1 MASAGLQLMLN
12 RVADQKE
19 AEVLATRLSLLKQQE
34 LRVLG
39 QTEMTRVRLQ
49 DLSAAKERQERHI
62 LEKEDALRQLHRADP
77 AYQIHCVTQ
86 ERKVQALPA
95 FASSPVAAA
104 LPVVAGDDALA
115 KFAREAALAGS
126 GPLALAPPA
135 LVLSPQLQPPRLGD
149 SLQAP
154 NSARPAFTPRQGV
167 SSQSLNQFQSPR
179 ILSARLQTSDIVT
192 LAHAQVAAK
201 CNLAGNRR
209 EKARLGAYVGIGC
222 ERIFMTPA
230 LAPGGGAR
238 VRDATIPGQIARMDP
253 KDLVAKMTKKEG
265 ELKERL
271 ESARRAQLLADSELE
286 SSFKSFSAMQVSAR
300 KAIRDGTY

>member
-34 LRVLG
+34 MRVLG
-39 QTEMTRVRLQ
+39 QTEMTRIRLH

-62 LEKEDALRQLHRADP
+62 LEKEEALRQLHRADP
-77 AYQIHCVTQ
+77 AYQIHCATQ
-86 ERKVQALPA
+86 GHKVQALPA
-95 FASSPVAAA
+95 SAALPGAAA
-104 LPVVAGDDALA
+104 LPVVAGDDSLA
-115 KFAREAALAGS
+115 KFARDAALAGS
-126 GPLALAPPA
+126 GQLVLAPMALA
-135 LVLSPQLQPPRLGD
+135 LSPQLQPPRLGD

-154 NSARPAFTPRQGV
+154 NSARPAVTPR
-167 SSQSLNQFQSPR
+167 SSHSMSQFQSPR
-179 ILSARLQTSDIVT
+179 ILSARLQTSDIVG
-192 LAHAQVAAK
+192 LAHAQIAAK
-201 CNLAGNRR
+201 SNMANNRR
-209 EKARLGAYVGIGC
+209 EKARLGAYVGVGC

-238 VRDATIPGQIARMDP
+238 VRDATIPGHIAKMDP
-253 KDLVAKMTKKEG
+253 KDLVAKMTRKEE

-300 KAIRDGTY
+300 KAIRDGSY

>member
-34 LRVLG
+34 MRVLG
-39 QTEMTRVRLQ
+39 QTEMTRIRLH

-62 LEKEDALRQLHRADP
+62 LEKEEALRQLHRADP
-77 AYQIHCVTQ
+77 AYQIHCATQ
-86 ERKVQALPA
+86 GQKVQALPG
-95 FASSPVAAA
+95 AAA
-104 LPVVAGDDALA
+104 LPVVAGDDSLA

-126 GPLALAPPA
+126 GQLVLAPMALA
-135 LVLSPQLQPPRLGD
+135 LSPQLQPPRLGD

-154 NSARPAFTPRQGV
+154 NSARPAVTPR
-167 SSQSLNQFQSPR
+167 SSHSMSQFQSPR
-179 ILSARLQTSDIVT
+179 ILSARLQTSDIVG
-192 LAHAQVAAK
+192 LAHAQIAAK
-201 CNLAGNRR
+201 SNMANNRR
-209 EKARLGAYVGIGC
+209 EKARLGAYVGVGC

-238 VRDATIPGQIARMDP
+238 VRDATIPGHIAKMDP
-253 KDLVAKMTKKEG
+253 KDLVAKMTRKEE

-300 KAIRDGTY
+300 KAIRDGSY